1 MIRSMT
7 GFGEAERESPAG
19 RIRAEIRTVNHRYF
33 SGNLRLAPAFERF
46 EPQLRETLR
55 GFFPRGHVN
64 FSLRWAAAGSA
75 DGGAPLVLDQDRAR
89 GYLQALQ
96 ELKTSLHLPGEI
108 DVALL
113 SRFGDVFRPADAGA
127 AAERV
132 ALEDLIAV
140 TEAAARLATGMRI
153 EEGRKLQ
160 HDLEG
165 RIDAIE
171 AALETIVTRAP
182 ARLVSERDRMRR
194 VVSELAGEVGV
205 DEDRL
210 TREIAWLAERL
221 DISEEVVRLRSHVE
235 LVRRTIAAD
244 DEEPVGKR
252 LGFVV
257 QEMHRE
263 TNTIGSKANDAE
275 IEHRVIAIKEELER
289 LREQLENIE

>member
-7 GFGEAERESPAG
+7 GFGEAERDTPAG
-19 RIRAEIRTVNHRYF
+19 RIRAEVRTVNHRYF
-33 SGNLRLAPAFERF
+33 SANLRLAPAFERF
-46 EPQLRETLR
+46 EPQIRDVLR
-55 GFFPRGHVN
+55 GHFPRGHVN
-64 FSLRWAAAGSA
+64 FSLRFAGAGQGDASVA
-75 DGGAPLVLDQDRAR
+75 MVVDHERAR
-89 GYLQALQ
+89 AYLAALREMQ
-96 ELKTSLHLPGEI
+96 QQLELPGEV
-108 DVALL
+108 DLALM
-113 SRFGDVFRPADAGA
+113 SRFNDLLRPADAAAGA
-127 AAERV
+127 EAVSFDDLKAV
-132 ALEDLIAV
+132 ADE
-140 TEAAARLATGMRI
+140 AARLAIVMRV

-160 HDLEG
+160 LDLEQ
-165 RIDAIE
+165 RIAAMERALAAIIE
-171 AALETIVTRAP
+171 RAP
-182 ARLVSERDRMRR
+182 ARLVAERDRMRR

-210 TREIAWLAERL
+210 VREIAWLAERL
-221 DISEEVVRLRSHVE
+221 DISEEVVRLQSHIE
-235 LVRRTIAAD
+235 LFRGTLASE